1 MQVSLPK
8 LFFFALFTC
17 LSWATQAQ
25 NEIQTATQ
33 YLTENATKHKLLK
46 QDIDRMTVSSA
57 YLSPTTGW
65 YHIYFNQTFESVE
78 VYNSLLSL
86 VVKDGQVQHTTG
98 SFVPNIEAL
107 VNQAPI
113 SVSPIQALQKAALEA
128 NLPINTPIQI
138 REISN
143 TPLADGTPGKIVYQS
158 ASISDENIV
167 VKKYWFPYEVL
178 EDGKPHVKVALT
190 WNVQFLTKDQ
200 QNGWS
205 MHIDAHTGETIRK
218 VDEVIHCSFGMVHRS
233 GAPHDCSLEH
243 GSSVGTNAVL
253 TPKATL
259 APDNTYNVFDYPL
272 EAPTFGSRSLV
283 ASPYDKFVPLGT
295 GPGATNGWHFDGTT
309 NYTTTRGNNVWAQ
322 EDANNNNGTGYSPT
336 SSTLDFNYPYTQ
348 GLSTAAANRDAAIT
362 NLFYWNNLIH
372 DVLWKYG
379 FDEPSGN
386 FQNTNQ
392 GRGGNGNDYVFADAQ
407 DGGGTNNAN
416 FFTPID
422 GLNGRMQM
430 YLWTNSGS
438 YQPDGDF
445 DNGIITH
452 EYGHGWSTRLTGGP
466 NNSACLQNAEQGGEG
481 WSDYLTLMLTTDWS
495 SLTATEASGN
505 IPRGIGTYA
514 LKQATNGAGI
524 RPYRYAYFN
533 QNTNTVNSAVTYAGV
548 GNTATFSLPH
558 GIGSIWATMLWD
570 MTWEIILQDAQIV
583 NNIYSTPSNVMDMKG
598 NIAALKLVNEGLR
611 LQPCSPSFVQA
622 RDAILAADGLLFGG
636 RYRCAIGR
644 AFARRGLGALASTG
658 VSTNDR
664 IVTEDFTPISGA
676 SLNSPVAHTVCSN
689 QPFNYTATTPT
700 SGTTFSWTR
709 DAVSGIS
716 NTAGSGNSAAVSET
730 LVNTSPLPVTVKYR
744 FTLNPATCPGN
755 VITQD
760 VNVIVTPTVAATVP
774 AYSVC
779 QNTAVPSG
787 EGLVSPAVLVNSVSG
802 LLSITDTYV
811 RAMND
816 NSTVYVATPGSQSHY
831 KTITFVAP
839 NTEAVTFEVTYAGV
853 YDSDTYLSLYESSFN
868 PAAPATNFLRGDD
881 DIDYNGGNYRS
892 QFTHNLVAGTTY
904 ILVVASYYNLD
915 PGPFILQSTP
925 AVFST
930 GPTQWYLNAS
940 GGAPLATGN
949 VFNPVGV
956 SGSGIA
962 NTASAGVTTFYA
974 ASPLLSEC
982 RTPVTFT
989 ITPTHSITLTSVAST
1004 ETQTVCTNTAITPI
1018 TYSLG
1023 GGATNATVTGLPD
1036 GVTYSVNAGVL
1047 TISGSP
1053 TTVVGSPFNYNITT
1067 TGNTCTVATESGT
1080 IAVNTTHSI
1089 TLTSVA
1095 STETQTV
1102 CTNTAITSITYSL
1115 GGGATNATVTGLPS
1129 GVTYSVNAGV
1139 LTISGSP
1146 TTAAGSPFNYNIT
1159 TSGSSCTAATESGTI
1174 TVNLAHSITL
1184 TSVASTKTQAV
1195 CINTAITPIT
1205 YSLGGGATN
1214 ATVTGLPSGVTYS
1227 VNAGVLTISGPPN
1240 TAVGSPFNYNIT
1252 TTGNTCT
1259 VATESGTITIG
1270 NAQTITLT
1278 SPSATEAQ
1286 TLCVNTAITSIVY
1299 TLGGGATN
1307 ATVTGLPNGVTYS
1320 VSAGVLTISGSP
1332 TTATGSP
1339 FGYTITTT
1347 GSVCT
1352 PTTKTGTLTV
1362 NAAHG
1367 IVLTSSPTTET
1378 QIACINSAIVPIT
1391 YVLSGGATGATVTGL
1406 PTGVTSAING
1416 GVLTISGAPTTIS
1429 GNPFSYSIITTGN
1442 ACATASESGTI
1453 TVQTKPVLTLSVLQ
1467 QTLNEGNSQVI
1478 CDIDAN
1484 PVNSLQFNVSG
1495 TCGSGSPVWRVQVGS
1510 GAWSAWSA
1518 TVPVS
1523 QSSNNQ
1529 PHRYQA
1535 ACDANCPTTYTG
1547 AIELQIN
1554 YRSSVPQAVSMVAD
1568 GVTVAAGETKDV
1580 CNVEGNELTFNA
1592 TCAAG
1597 EVLIYSVDGSEYGTT
1612 VPTQLVDGQYHNYRV
1627 RCRKSD
1633 GTSSCVETESGVMR
1647 LRLIMNSMT
1656 PVVSLNVTSGCG
1668 NSVAFTGTTNCG
1680 VMTSIWYNATT
1691 NTALPSLP
1699 SQTPSET
1706 TSYYVRCQAEGGCL
1720 SGKSNVV
1727 TYTVSPVNT
1736 PPVVIVSSDVACT
1749 GTEVTISTNC
1759 PAGTSALWNTG
1770 ITEASFK
1777 VAFANITKQ
1786 SYSVRCVSSNGCQS
1800 GASAT
1805 KDVYWKA
1812 YVVTLINIGES
1823 KSSVKTND
1831 RAAWVNQ
1838 FITRDGGPELEQSTQ
1853 QNPTLFFT
1861 ENVNKI
1867 APRYWT
1873 INVDACALGT
1883 DGSLTFDMLATP
1895 ETGLPRSFNT
1905 HENNAPYFMYAN
1917 REGWTELYAQN
1928 HPAYGFYENNG
1939 AGGNVYDAGLPKG
1952 LYKLGVRYWDQ
1963 KGWGSIYPSTRKPQG
1978 NVLAYQEYWFRIQSK
1993 DGVGV
1998 GAARMAESSGQEAN
2012 GKGQGSDNEKQL
2024 TDNGAFASVMPNPV
2038 TQMLRLQIQ
2047 NSKGQVVQTM
2057 LLDAAGRQVLGRR
2070 FEPETNTHQEE
2081 FGVSELPTGMYF
2093 MKVTTSEKSV
2103 LLKVVKL

>member
-1 MQVSLPK
+1 MQHIFFQKVQVFLPK
-8 LFFFALFTC
+8 LFFLVLFTC
-17 LSWATQAQ
+17 ISWAIQAQ

-78 VYNSLLSL
+78 IYNSLLSL

-143 TPLADGTPGKIVYQS
+143 TPLADGTPGKVVYQ
-158 ASISDENIV
+158 AESISDENIV
-167 VKKYWFPYEVL
+167 VKKYWLPYEVL
-178 EDGKPHVKVALT
+178 EDGKPRIKVALT

-205 MHIDAHTGETIRK
+205 MHIDAHTGEIIRK

-253 TPKATL
+253 APKATL

-272 EAPTFGSRSLV
+272 EAPTFGGRSLV
-283 ASPYDKFVPLGT
+283 AAPYNKFVPSGT

-322 EDANNNNGTGYSPT
+322 EDANNNDGTGYSPT
-336 SSTLDFNYPYTQ
+336 SSTLDFDYPYTQ
-348 GLSTAAANRDAAIT
+348 GLSTAAVNRDAAIT

-392 GRGGNGNDYVFADAQ
+392 GRGGVGNDYVFADAQ

-422 GLNGRMQM
+422 GMNGRMQM
-430 YLWTNSGS
+430 YLWTNAGS

-445 DNGIITH
+445 DNGIIAH
-452 EYGHGWSTRLTGGP
+452 EYGHGWSNRLTGGP
-466 NNSACLQNAEQGGEG
+466 NNSYCLQNAEQGGEG
-481 WSDYLTLMLTTDWS
+481 WSDYLTLMLTTDWA
-495 SLTATEASGN
+495 SLTPTEASGN

-533 QNTNTVNSAVTYAGV
+533 QNSNTINSAVTYAGV
-548 GNTATFSLPH
+548 GNSATFPIPH

-583 NNIYSTPSNVMDMKG
+583 NNIYSTPSNIMDMKG

-664 IVTEDFTPISGA
+664 AVTEDFTPISGA
-676 SLNSPVAHTVCSN
+676 SLNSPVALNVCSN
-689 QPFNYTATTPT
+689 QAFNYTATTAT
-700 SGTTFSWTR
+700 SGTTFNWTR
-709 DAVSGIS
+709 AAVAGIS
-716 NTAGSGNSAAVSET
+716 NTAGSGSSAAVSET
-730 LVNTSPLPVTVKYR
+730 LVNTTSLPVTVTYR
-744 FTLNPATCPGN
+744 YALTPTTCPGN

-760 VNVIVTPTVAATVP
+760 VNVIVTPSVAATVP

-779 QNTAVPSG
+779 QNASVPSG
-787 EGLVSPAVLVNSVSG
+787 EGLASPAVLINSVSG
-802 LLSITDTYV
+802 VLSITDTYV
-811 RAMND
+811 RSKGENT
-816 NSTVYVATPGSQSHY
+816 TVYSAEVGVQSHY

-839 NTEAVTFEVTYAGV
+839 NTEAVTFEVTSAALYR
-853 YDSDTYLSLYESSFN
+853 SDTYLSLYEGSFN
-868 PAAPATNFLRGDD
+868 PASPATNFLRGDD
-881 DIDYNGGNYRS
+881 DINFNGGNLRS
-892 QFTHNLVAGTTY
+892 QFTHTLTAGTTY
-904 ILVVASYYNLD
+904 VLVVAAWYDLD
-915 PGPFILQSTP
+915 AGVFTLQSTP

-956 SGSGIA
+956 SGSGIV

-974 ASPLLSEC
+974 ASPLFPEC

-1004 ETQTVCTNTAITPI
+1004 E
-1018 TYSLG
+1018 
-1023 GGATNATVTGLPD
+1023 
-1036 GVTYSVNAGVL
+1036 
-1047 TISGSP
+1047 
-1053 TTVVGSPFNYNITT
+1053 
-1067 TGNTCTVATESGT
+1067 
-1080 IAVNTTHSI
+1080 
-1089 TLTSVA
+1089 
-1095 STETQTV
+1095 
-1102 CTNTAITSITYSL
+1102 
-1115 GGGATNATVTGLPS
+1115 
-1129 GVTYSVNAGV
+1129 
-1139 LTISGSP
+1139 
-1146 TTAAGSPFNYNIT
+1146 
-1159 TSGSSCTAATESGTI
+1159 
-1174 TVNLAHSITL
+1174 
-1184 TSVASTKTQAV
+1184 TQAV

-1227 VNAGVLTISGPPN
+1227 VNAGVLTISGSPT

-1259 VATESGTITIG
+1259 VATESGTITVG

-1299 TLGGGATN
+1299 TLGGGATG
-1307 ATVTGLPNGVTYS
+1307 ATVVGLPLGVTS
-1320 VSAGVLTISGSP
+1320 TVNAGVLTISGSP

-1362 NAAHG
+1362 NAAHS
-1367 IVLTSSPTTET
+1367 IVLTSSPTTEM

-1416 GVLTISGAPTTIS
+1416 GGLTISGAPTTIA
-1429 GNPFSYSIITTGN
+1429 GNPFSYSITTTGN
-1442 ACATASESGTI
+1442 ACTTASESGTI
-1453 TVQTKPVLTLSVLQ
+1453 AVQTKPVLTLSVLQ
-1467 QTLNEGNSQVI
+1467 QTLNEGNSQII

-1484 PVNSLQFNVSG
+1484 PINSLQFNVSG
-1495 TCGSGSPVWRVQVGS
+1495 TCGSGAPIWRVQVGS

-1518 TVPVS
+1518 TAPVS

-1529 PHRYQA
+1529 LHRYQA

-1554 YRSSVPQAVSMVAD
+1554 YRSSVPQSVSMVAD

-1597 EVLIYSVDGSEYGTT
+1597 EVLIYSVDGGEYGTT
-1612 VPTQLVDGQYHNYRV
+1612 VPVQLVDGQYHNYRV

-1656 PVVSLNVTSGCG
+1656 PVVSLNVTNGCG

-1680 VMTSIWYNATT
+1680 AMTSIWYNATT

-1706 TSYYVRCQAEGGCL
+1706 ASYYVRCQADGGCL

-1736 PPVVIVSSDVACT
+1736 PPVVMVSSDVACT

-1770 ITEASFK
+1770 VTEPSFK

-1800 GASAT
+1800 GVSAT

-1823 KSSVKTND
+1823 KSSVKAND
-1831 RAAWVNQ
+1831 RAAWVSQ
-1838 FITRDGGPELEQSTQ
+1838 FITRDGGSELEQSTQ

-1998 GAARMAESSGQEAN
+1998 GAAREMATNLSSQRDL
-2012 GKGQGSDNEKQL
+2012 KS
-2024 TDNGAFASVMPNPV
+2024 TDNVFAQVMPNPV
-2038 TQMLRLQIQ
+2038 TNILRLQVPD
-2047 NSKGQVVQTM
+2047 SKAQVVQTT
-2057 LLDAAGRQVLGRR
+2057 LLDAAGRQVLSRT
-2070 FEPETNTHQEE
+2070 FVPETNTHQEE

-2093 MKVTTSEKSV
+2093 MKVTTPEKSA

>member
-1 MQVSLPK
+1 MQHIFSKKMQVFLPK
-8 LFFFALFTC
+8 LFFLVLFTC
-17 LSWATQAQ
+17 ISWATQAQ
-25 NEIQTATQ
+25 SEIQTATQ

-65 YHIYFNQTFESVE
+65 YHVYFNQTFESVE
-78 VYNSLLSL
+78 VYNSLMNL

-98 SFVPNIEAL
+98 SFVSNIEAL
-107 VNQAPI
+107 ANLAPI
-113 SVSPIQALQKAALEA
+113 SVSPIQALQKAALDA
-128 NLPINTPIQI
+128 NLPINDPIQI

-143 TPLADGTPGKIVYQS
+143 TPLANGTPGKVVYQA

-167 VKKYWFPYEVL
+167 VKKYWLPYEVI
-178 EDGKPHVKVALT
+178 EDGKPHTKVALT

-205 MHIDAHTGETIRK
+205 MHIDAHTGEIIRK

-243 GSSVGTNAVL
+243 GSSVETNAVL
-253 TPKATL
+253 APKATL

-283 ASPYDKFVPLGT
+283 PSPYNKFVPLGT

-422 GLNGRMQM
+422 GINGRMQM

-466 NNSACLQNAEQGGEG
+466 NNSYCLQNAEQGGEG
-481 WSDYLTLMLTTDWS
+481 WSDYLTLMLTTDWA
-495 SLTATEASGN
+495 SLTPTEASGN

-514 LKQATNGAGI
+514 FKQATNGAGI

-548 GNTATFSLPH
+548 GNSATFPIPH

-676 SLNSPVAHTVCSN
+676 SLNSPVALTVCSN

-730 LVNTSPLPVTVKYR
+730 LVNTSSLPVTVKYR
-744 FTLNPATCPGN
+744 FTLNPTTCPGN

-779 QNTAVPSG
+779 QNASVPSG

-811 RAMND
+811 RGRND
-816 NSTVYVATPGSQSHY
+816 NSTVYAAEPGSQSHY

-881 DIDYNGGNYRS
+881 DIDYSGGNYRS
-892 QFTHNLVAGTTY
+892 QFTHTLTAGTTY
-904 ILVVASYYNLD
+904 VLVVASYYNLD

-989 ITPTHSITLTSVAST
+989 ITPAHSITLTSVAST
-1004 ETQTVCTNTAITPI
+1004 E
-1018 TYSLG
+1018 
-1023 GGATNATVTGLPD
+1023 
-1036 GVTYSVNAGVL
+1036 
-1047 TISGSP
+1047 
-1053 TTVVGSPFNYNITT
+1053 
-1067 TGNTCTVATESGT
+1067 
-1080 IAVNTTHSI
+1080 
-1089 TLTSVA
+1089 
-1095 STETQTV
+1095 
-1102 CTNTAITSITYSL
+1102 
-1115 GGGATNATVTGLPS
+1115 
-1129 GVTYSVNAGV
+1129 
-1139 LTISGSP
+1139 
-1146 TTAAGSPFNYNIT
+1146 
-1159 TSGSSCTAATESGTI
+1159 
-1174 TVNLAHSITL
+1174 
-1184 TSVASTKTQAV
+1184 TQAV

-1214 ATVTGLPSGVTYS
+1214 ATVTGLPNGVIYS
-1227 VNAGVLTISGPPN
+1227 VNAGVLTISGSPT

-1252 TTGNTCT
+1252 TTGNACT
-1259 VATESGTITIG
+1259 VATESGTITVG

-1299 TLGGGATN
+1299 ILGGGATG
-1307 ATVTGLPNGVTYS
+1307 ATVVGLPSGVTS
-1320 VSAGVLTISGSP
+1320 TVNAGVLTISGSP

-1362 NAAHG
+1362 NAAHS
-1367 IVLTSSPTTET
+1367 IVLTSSPTTAT

-1391 YVLSGGATGATVTGL
+1391 YALSGGATGATVTGL

-1416 GVLTISGAPTTIS
+1416 GILTISGAPTTIA
-1429 GNPFSYSIITTGN
+1429 GNPFSYSITTTGN
-1442 ACATASESGTI
+1442 ACAVANKSGTI

-1467 QTLNEGNSQVI
+1467 QTLNEGNSQVL

-1518 TVPVS
+1518 TAPVS

-1580 CNVEGNELTFNA
+1580 CNAEGNELTFNA

-1597 EVLIYSVDGSEYGTT
+1597 EVLIYSVDGGEYGTT

-1680 VMTSIWYNATT
+1680 AMTTIWYNATT
-1691 NTALPSLP
+1691 NTALPNLP

-1706 TSYYVRCQAEGGCL
+1706 ASYYVRCQAEGGCL

-1736 PPVVIVSSDVACT
+1736 PPVVMVSSDVACA

-1770 ITEASFK
+1770 VTEPSFK
-1777 VAFANITKQ
+1777 VSFANITKQ

-1800 GASAT
+1800 GVSAT

-1928 HPAYGFYENNG
+1928 HPAYGFYESNG

-1993 DGVGV
+1993 
-1998 GAARMAESSGQEAN
+1998 
-2012 GKGQGSDNEKQL
+2012 
-2024 TDNGAFASVMPNPV
+2024 
-2038 TQMLRLQIQ
+2038 
-2047 NSKGQVVQTM
+2047 
-2057 LLDAAGRQVLGRR
+2057 
-2070 FEPETNTHQEE
+2070 
-2081 FGVSELPTGMYF
+2081 
-2093 MKVTTSEKSV
+2093 
-2103 LLKVVKL
+2103 